1 MNPVQFRNSTAY
13 IVGGDIVADVTGDTI
28 DAGQFR
34 KVCMVAVNTGTNSP
48 AANIYIQHSNDD
60 STWVNGVT
68 AAVSGAETNLLEDDL
83 YARYTRFFYDMGSGG
98 ATSLVSVGYTMK
110 S

>member
-48 AANIYIQHSNDD
+48 AGNIYIQHSNDD
-60 STWVNGVT
+60 STWVNGTT
-68 AAVSGAETNLLEDDL
+68 AAVAGAETNLLEDDL
-83 YARYTRFFYDMGSGG
+83 YARYTRFFYDRTSGG
-98 ATSLVSVGYTMK
+98 TDATIAVTYTLK

>member
-1 MNPVQFRNSTAY
+1 MNPVQFRNSTDY
-13 IVGGDIVADVTGDTI
+13 ISGGDLAGDVTGDTV
-28 DAGQFR
+28 DAGQMR
-34 KVCMVAVNTGTNSP
+34 KCCFVAVNTGDNSP

-60 STWVNGVT
+60 STWVNGAT

-83 YARYTRFFYDMGSGG
+83 YARYTRFFYDRSSGG
-98 ATSLVSVGYTMK
+98 TSATINVTYTLK

>member
-1 MNPVQFRNSTAY
+1 MNPVQYRNSTDY
-13 IVGGDIVADVTGDTI
+13 ISGGDIEADVTGDTI

-34 KVCMVAVNTGTNSP
+34 QVCMVAVNTGTNSP
-48 AANIYIQHSNDD
+48 AGNIYIQHSNDD

-83 YARYTRFFYDMGSGG
+83 YARYCRFFYDMSSGG
-98 ATSLVSVGYTMK
+98 ASATIAVTYTLK

>member
-1 MNPVQFRNSTAY
+1 MNPVQFRNSSDY
-13 IVGGDIVADVTGDTI
+13 ISAGDLAGDVTGDTV

-34 KVCMVAVNTGTNSP
+34 QVCMVAVNTGDNSP

-83 YARYTRFFYDMGSGG
+83 YARYTRFFYDRTSGG
-98 ATSLVSVGYTMK
+98 TDATIAVTYTLK

>member
-34 KVCMVAVNTGTNSP
+34 KVCMVAVEP
-48 AANIYIQHSNDD
+48 PL
-60 STWVNGVT
+60 VT
-68 AAVSGAETNLLEDDL
+68 S
-83 YARYTRFFYDMGSGG
+83 
-98 ATSLVSVGYTMK
+98 
-110 S
+110 

>member
-1 MNPVQFRNSTAY
+1 MNPVQFRNSSDY
-13 IVGGDIVADVTGDTI
+13 ISAGDASGDVTGDTI

-34 KVCMVAVNTGTNSP
+34 QVCMVAVNTATGTP
-48 AANIYIQHSNDD
+48 VANIYIQHSNDD

-68 AAVSGAETNLLEDDL
+68 AAISGGETNLLEDDL
-83 YARYTRFFYDMGSGG
+83 YARYCRFFYDMSSGG
-98 ATSLVSVGYTMK
+98 ASATIAVTYTLK